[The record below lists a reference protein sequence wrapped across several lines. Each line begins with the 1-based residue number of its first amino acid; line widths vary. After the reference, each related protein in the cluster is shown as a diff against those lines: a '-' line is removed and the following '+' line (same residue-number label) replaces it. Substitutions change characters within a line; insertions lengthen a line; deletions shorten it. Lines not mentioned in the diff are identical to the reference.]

1 MQQQRKGLSIL
12 MLVAGLF
19 CLQHLHAQ
27 GSYFIYI
34 QTEAKIPY
42 TVQMGDKVF
51 YSNNTGYLLIPSLPS
66 ADYRLAI
73 SFPKH
78 QFASQTFLVQLAEKD
93 RGFWLKQ
100 DVDNNFILLDQVS
113 REQIRNAV
121 GKELA
126 KINYDNKVNKPVI
139 DTISKN
145 AKGERIKISNPNLGS
160 GTSVV
165 YKPATPAPAPTTSV
179 TKTYEK
185 VGVNGINQAYAVL
198 NGSKL
203 DTVQIFIPALD
214 ETKDLPAPVKKRL
227 KEESAKE
234 QEPEAILN
242 LPMPQVGAIPKKA
255 KSSYK

>member
-1 MQQQRKGLSIL
+1 M
-12 MLVAGLF
+12 
-19 CLQHLHAQ
+19 
-27 GSYFIYI
+27 
-34 QTEAKIPY
+34 
-42 TVQMGDKVF
+42 
-51 YSNNTGYLLIPSLPS
+51 
-66 ADYRLAI
+66 
-73 SFPKH
+73 
-78 QFASQTFLVQLAEKD
+78 
-93 RGFWLKQ
+93 
-100 DVDNNFILLDQVS
+100 
-113 REQIRNAV
+113 
-121 GKELA
+121 A

-165 YKPATPAPAPTTSV
+165 YKPASPAPAPTTSV

-214 ETKDLPAPVKKRL
+214 ELKDLPAPVKKRL

>member
-1 MQQQRKGLSIL
+1 
-12 MLVAGLF
+12 
-19 CLQHLHAQ
+19 
-27 GSYFIYI
+27 
-34 QTEAKIPY
+34 
-42 TVQMGDKVF
+42 
-51 YSNNTGYLLIPSLPS
+51 
-66 ADYRLAI
+66 
-73 SFPKH
+73 
-78 QFASQTFLVQLAEKD
+78 LVQLAEKD

>member
-1 MQQQRKGLSIL
+1 MQQLRKRIFIL
-12 MLVAGLF
+12 MLVAGFF
-19 CLQHLHAQ
+19 CLQHSHAQ
-27 GSYFIYI
+27 SSYFIYI

-66 ADYRLAI
+66 ADYSLAI

-78 QFASQTFLVQLAEKD
+78 QFAGQTFLVHLAEKD

-100 DVDNNFILLDQVS
+100 DVDNSFILLDQVS
-113 REQIRNAV
+113 RESIRNVV

-126 KINYDNKVNKPVI
+126 KINYDSKVNKPVV
-139 DTISKN
+139 DSISKN
-145 AKGERIKISNPNLGS
+145 AKGERLKINNPNLGS

-165 YKPATPAPAPTTSV
+165 YKPATPTPAPTTSV

-203 DTVQIFIPALD
+203 DTINIFIPALD
-214 ETKDLPAPVKKRL
+214 EQNDLPTPVKKRL

-242 LPMPQVGAIPKKA
+242 LPMPQVGTIPKKA
-255 KSSYK
+255 KSTFN

>member
-1 MQQQRKGLSIL
+1 MQQQCKGLFIL
-12 MLVAGLF
+12 MLVAGFF
-19 CLQHLHAQ
+19 CLQRLHAQ

-42 TVQMGDKVF
+42 TVQMGDKAF
-51 YSNNTGYLLIPSLPS
+51 YSNNTGYLLIPSLPP

-73 SFPKH
+73 NFSKH
-78 QFASQTFLVQLAEKD
+78 QFAAQTFLVQLAEKD

-100 DVDNNFILLDQVS
+100 DIDNNFILLDQVS
-113 REQIRNAV
+113 RESIRNAV

-126 KINYDNKVNKPVI
+126 KINYDNKVNKPII

-145 AKGERIKISNPNLGS
+145 AKGERIKISNPNLGN
-160 GTSVV
+160 GTAVL
-165 YKPATPAPAPTTSV
+165 YKPATPAPAPATSV

-214 ETKDLPAPVKKRL
+214 QAKDLPAPVKKRL
-227 KEESAKE
+227 KEETAKE
-234 QEPEAILN
+234 QEPEVMLN

-255 KSSYK
+255 KSYYK